1 MTLDYSE
8 ARARWQEAAASH
20 LDALSQR
27 AARSCCFTALGR
39 DLLRYPA
46 PVRQAMMAEFL
57 SDPDTEEAILRILI
71 MDGPEAAAAALE
83 VTLNAQP
90 SHVPSLP

>member
-1 MTLDYSE
+1 MTLNYSA
-8 ARARWQEAAASH
+8 ARTRWQEAAASH

-46 PVRQAMMAEFL
+46 AVRRSQMAEFL
-57 SDPDTEEAILRILI
+57 ADPDTEALILRILDQ
-71 MDGPEAAAAALE
+71 DGPEAAAAALE

>member
-1 MTLDYSE
+1 MTLDYSA
-8 ARARWQEAAASH
+8 ARTRWQEAAASH

-46 PVRQAMMAEFL
+46 VVRQAQMAEFL
-57 SDPDTEEAILRILI
+57 ADPDTEALILRILI
-71 MDGPEAAAAALE
+71 VHGPEAAGPALE
-83 VTLNAQP
+83 VLLNAQ
-90 SHVPSLP
+90 SGHVPSLP

>member
-1 MTLDYSE
+1 
-8 ARARWQEAAASH
+8 
-20 LDALSQR
+20 
-27 AARSCCFTALGR
+27 
-39 DLLRYPA
+39 
-46 PVRQAMMAEFL
+46 MAEFL